1 MPEHAWPG
9 ISGRIQNGIHIMPIR
24 IYYEDTDA
32 GGVVYHARYVSF
44 CERARSDC
52 LRLLG
57 IHQSSFDNIN
67 FVVRR
72 MVCDFLKPARLD
84 DLLNLLPSRMTAWLI
99 VLAAPL
105 AGGKPRQAVQT
116 MQREAGYTASPN
128 AGYPMS
134 AMAGALRRKAQMSRR
149 SCSTG
154 CFGRAVNAMRTKR

>member
-32 GGVVYHARYVSF
+32 GGVVYHARYVAF

-57 IHQSSFDNIN
+57 IHQSNFDNIN

-84 DLLNLLPSRMTAWLI
+84 DLLEVHTRF
-99 VLAAPL
+99 V
-105 AGGKPRQAVQT
+105 
-116 MQREAGYTASPN
+116 E
-128 AGYPMS
+128 
-134 AMAGALRRKAQMSRR
+134 MAGARVEIGQEVMLNGNTVFKADVTVALVDASGRPKRLPESMADRFRRMPES
-149 SCSTG
+149 
-154 CFGRAVNAMRTKR
+154 

>member
-1 MPEHAWPG
+1 MSEDAWPG
-9 ISGRIQNGIHIMPIR
+9 IAGRIQNGIHTMPIR

-32 GGVVYHARYVSF
+32 GGVVYHARYVAF

-84 DLLNLLPSRMTAWLI
+84 DLLEVHTRFL
-99 VLAAPL
+99 
-105 AGGKPRQAVQT
+105 
-116 MQREAGYTASPN
+116 E
-128 AGYPMS
+128 
-134 AMAGALRRKAQMSRR
+134 MAGARVEIGQKVMLNGNTVFKADVTVALVDAR
-149 SCSTG
+149 
-154 CFGRAVNAMRTKR
+154 GRPKRLPESMADRFRHMPES

>member
-32 GGVVYHARYVSF
+32 GGVVYHARSVSF

-84 DLLNLLPSRMTAWLI
+84 DLLEVHTRFL
-99 VLAAPL
+99 
-105 AGGKPRQAVQT
+105 
-116 MQREAGYTASPN
+116 E
-128 AGYPMS
+128 
-134 AMAGALRRKAQMSRR
+134 MAGARVEIGQEVMLNGNTVFKADVTVALVDARGRPKRLPESMAERFRRMPES
-149 SCSTG
+149 
-154 CFGRAVNAMRTKR
+154 

>member
-72 MVCDFLKPARLD
+72 MVFDFLKPARLD
-84 DLLNLLPSRMTAWLI
+84 DLLEVHTRFL
-99 VLAAPL
+99 
-105 AGGKPRQAVQT
+105 
-116 MQREAGYTASPN
+116 E
-128 AGYPMS
+128 
-134 AMAGALRRKAQMSRR
+134 MAGARVEIGQEVMLNGNTVFKADVTVALVDARGRPKRLPESMAERFRRMPES
-149 SCSTG
+149 
-154 CFGRAVNAMRTKR
+154 

>member
-84 DLLNLLPSRMTAWLI
+84 DLLEVHTRFL
-99 VLAAPL
+99 
-105 AGGKPRQAVQT
+105 
-116 MQREAGYTASPN
+116 E
-128 AGYPMS
+128 
-134 AMAGALRRKAQMSRR
+134 MAGARVEIGQEVMLNGNTVFKADVTVALVDARGRPKRLPESMAERVRRMPES
-149 SCSTG
+149 
-154 CFGRAVNAMRTKR
+154 

>member
-1 MPEHAWPG
+1 MSEDAWPG
-9 ISGRIQNGIHIMPIR
+9 IAGRIQNGIHTMPIR

-32 GGVVYHARYVSF
+32 GGVVYHARYVAF

-84 DLLNLLPSRMTAWLI
+84 DLLEVHTRF
-99 VLAAPL
+99 V
-105 AGGKPRQAVQT
+105 
-116 MQREAGYTASPN
+116 E
-128 AGYPMS
+128 
-134 AMAGALRRKAQMSRR
+134 MAGARVEIGQKVMLNGNTVFKADVTVALVDAR
-149 SCSTG
+149 
-154 CFGRAVNAMRTKR
+154 GRPKRLPESMADRFRHMPES